1 MKTSVFPLQDNWNV
15 MEIQLIFSGRS
26 CRAPIIC
33 ALELLLEVKLH
44 TEEPIKRYFNPCVQY
59 APDNSVRIKFFSF

>member
-1 MKTSVFPLQDNWNV
+1 
-15 MEIQLIFSGRS
+15 MEIQLIFSGES

-44 TEEPIKRYFNPCVQY
+44 VEKPIKSISIPAYNMLLTAVER
-59 APDNSVRIKFFSF
+59 PDFSASN